1 MFISF
6 SPLQISA
13 AFRGQGIEQSAGLG
27 SMMAPFA
34 ARAVVLPQ

>member
-13 AFRGQGIEQSAGLG
+13 AFWGQGIEQSAGLR
-27 SMMAPFA
+27 SMMTPFA
-34 ARAVVLPQ
+34 ARVAVLPQ